1 MKTAQLNFTAST
13 PNGNKCEIRQSS
25 DPYESGY
32 SVFTWNDNGTN
43 RGIIQWRESHELP
56 WDTAFVIATSWVN
69 AE

>member
-1 MKTAQLNFTAST
+1 MKTAQLNFTASA

-25 DPYESGY
+25 DPYDHGY

-43 RGIIQWRESHELP
+43 RGVIQWRESHELP
-56 WDTAFVIATSWVN
+56 WGTAFVIATSWVN

>member
-1 MKTAQLNFTAST
+1 MKTAQLNFTASA

-25 DPYESGY
+25 DPYESCY

-43 RGIIQWRESHELP
+43 RGVIQWRESHELP